1 MPFLIKGN
9 FENDEEWT
17 VSIYFSEKQNFKVI
31 TVYRLA
37 ADLVKGFQI
46 DERITADQT
55 NLKTPQHKSS
65 LNIDMEKVF
74 RF

>member
-17 VSIYFSEKQNFKVI
+17 VSIYFSEKHNFKVI
-31 TVYRLA
+31 TIYRLA
-37 ADLVKGFQI
+37 ADLGFQI

-55 NLKTPQHKSS
+55 KLKNPQHKSS